1 MAISAVISG
10 PFQRPDPPVG
20 VAQQRRIVP
29 GAPADAA
36 RRPDTSGERLPGA
49 AAASVRPVAAIQAPL
64 LSAETQRT
72 AQEARRGAAGS
83 SSSGGDDDG
92 TRAAAAARADNP
104 QELTPEE
111 EKKVRE
117 LQQRDRE
124 VRAHEQAH
132 KTVGGI
138 YAGNPTYKTVRGP
151 DGRSYA
157 VSGEVKIDTSP
168 VPNNPEATIRK
179 MEQVKRAA
187 LAPTNPSA
195 QDRRVAS
202 EAEAKIQ
209 KARQE
214 KRQQDAEELE
224 KSGGNER
231 NGPGSAANNSGAPRA
246 DVDALARRIAEQ
258 SASGSAIRPGTRL
271 NLVA

>member
-1 MAISAVISG
+1 MAISAIDAG
-10 PFQRPDPPVG
+10 PFQRTDLPRG
-20 VAQQRRIVP
+20 VSQRN
-29 GAPADAA
+29 PA
-36 RRPDTSGERLPGA
+36 GGA
-49 AAASVRPVAAIQAPL
+49 AADVAVRPPAPTERPASPARSANGVRPPL

-72 AQEARRGAAGS
+72 AQEGRRPPTEPPPGGTDRSGSARGIAK
-83 SSSGGDDDG
+83 
-92 TRAAAAARADNP
+92 ADNP

-187 LAPTNPSA
+187 LAPTNPSS

-202 EAEAKIQ
+202 EAESKIQ

-214 KRQQDAEELE
+214 KRQQEAEELE
-224 KSGGNER
+224 KSGGNGPR
-231 NGPGSAANNSGAPRA
+231 VPGSVANDNGASRS
-246 DVDALARRIAEQ
+246 DFDALVRRIAEQ
-258 SASGSAIRPGTRL
+258 TAAASGIRPGTQL